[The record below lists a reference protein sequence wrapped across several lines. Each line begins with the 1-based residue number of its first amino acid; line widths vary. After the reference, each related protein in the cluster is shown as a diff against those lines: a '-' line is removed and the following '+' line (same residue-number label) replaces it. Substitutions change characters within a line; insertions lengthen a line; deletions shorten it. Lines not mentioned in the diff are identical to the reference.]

1 MRVGPFVVAATV
13 AGSLAAG
20 CGGGS
25 SSGTGRLNNP
35 DTLASTVQ
43 DSIQH
48 KLATGTA
55 GLPAGTTVTQVTC
68 TNTRRLDYSCDVHFN
83 TGPDRTIQ
91 VSVQPGGRS
100 YVVTAG
106 DL

>member
-1 MRVGPFVVAATV
+1 MRVAQGVAIATV
-13 AGSLAAG
+13 VGSLAAA
-20 CGGGS
+20 CGGAS

-35 DTLASTVQ
+35 DTLASAVQ
-43 DSIQH
+43 DSVQH

-55 GLPAGTTVTQVTC
+55 GLPAGTTVTKVSC
-68 TNTRRLDYSCDVHFN
+68 VNTRRLDYACAVHFN
-83 TGPDRTIQ
+83 TGPDRTVQ